1 MAESPSSEHSSH
13 SFATISG
20 NSVLALKG
28 HRLNR
33 ALSRAT
39 PEGKTEVQEVEEG
52 QVLFFSESHLLTTCG
67 H

>member
-39 PEGKTEVQEVEEG
+39 PEGRTEVQEVEEG
-52 QVLFFSESHLLTTCG
+52 LSCSFLRATY
-67 H
+67 